1 MDFEHASIALLG
13 AMVLVLAGMVGWLYW
28 QQSRIIQNMNNVV
41 MIVGELASSQ
51 APPAPAPAVEEED
64 APAEDA
70 PAEDAPASA
79 TDEEEDDRA
88 SVDKP
93 EPVLVEGPP
102 PEDTDGLE
110 SKTKKELQEILTKR
124 GIPFGKGDNKSALV
138 SLLKATA

>member
-28 QQSRIIQNMNNVV
+28 QQTRIVQNMNNLV
-41 MIVGELASSQ
+41 MVVGELA
-51 APPAPAPAVEEED
+51 APPAPPEPV
-64 APAEDA
+64 AEDL
-70 PAEDAPASA
+70 PVMEEQPQPEAEA
-79 TDEEEDDRA
+79 EEDDRA
-88 SVDKP
+88 SIDKP

-110 SKTKKELQEILTKR
+110 NKTKKELQEILTKR
-124 GIPFGKGDNKSALV
+124 GIPFGKQDNKSALV

>member
-13 AMVLVLAGMVGWLYW
+13 AMILVLAGMVGWLYW

-41 MIVGELASSQ
+41 MVVGELASAQ
-51 APPAPAPAVEEED
+51 APPDRAPEPEPEPENEAPAPAPAPVE
-64 APAEDA
+64 
-70 PAEDAPASA
+70 S
-79 TDEEEDDRA
+79 EEEDDRV

-93 EPVLVEGPP
+93 GPVLVEGPP

-110 SKTKKELQEILTKR
+110 TKTKKELQEILTKR
-124 GIPFGKGDNKSALV
+124 GIPFGKNDNKGALI